1 MLILNYLEKI
11 GKIYK
16 VGNIKKV
23 AIYPELIEVHKRNRS
38 ILKYR
43 RVNGDENIQTKTA
56 L

>member
-23 AIYPELIEVHKRNRS
+23 AIYPELIEVHKRDRS

-43 RVNGDENIQTKTA
+43 RVNGNEDIQTTPP